1 MKRRREEAP
10 PLSPDSSGP
19 ALGSS
24 TDAVPV
30 AADSSAEAPK
40 GEEAPA
46 LGGNLIAFADWLT
59 NRQEASADAE
69 KIDPE
74 SSYVSFF
81 LDREEYGLPIEN
93 VREILRVDEIT
104 RVPQAPA
111 HIRGV
116 TNVRGK
122 ILPVV
127 EIRTRIGLLPLTP
140 TPASRI
146 VVIEV
151 LGRTLGL
158 LVDREAR
165 VAKVKRSQIETPPE
179 EIVSARTDYV
189 KAVAKQAG
197 GLLFLLDPE
206 KTLVVREFVVRE

>member
-1 MKRRREEAP
+1 MKRRKEEASSA
-10 PLSPDSSGP
+10 PLDVANAAPDPESEPSTAAPDSAESPQAAEISNRSG
-19 ALGSS
+19 S
-24 TDAVPV
+24 
-30 AADSSAEAPK
+30 
-40 GEEAPA
+40 
-46 LGGNLIAFADWLT
+46 GNLLAFADWVS
-59 NRQEASADAE
+59 NRQELSADAE

-81 LDREEYGLPIEN
+81 LDREEYGFPIEY

-104 RVPQAPA
+104 RVPEAPP

-127 EIRTRIGLLPLTP
+127 EIRTRIGLLPLVP

-146 VVIEV
+146 VVLEV
-151 LGRTLGL
+151 AGRTLGL

-165 VAKVKRSQIETPPE
+165 VVKIKRSQIEAPPE
-179 EIVSARTDYV
+179 EIISTRTDYV
-189 KAVAKQAG
+189 RAVAKQPG
-197 GLLFLLDPE
+197 GLLILLDPE
-206 KTLVVREFVVRE
+206 KTLIVKE